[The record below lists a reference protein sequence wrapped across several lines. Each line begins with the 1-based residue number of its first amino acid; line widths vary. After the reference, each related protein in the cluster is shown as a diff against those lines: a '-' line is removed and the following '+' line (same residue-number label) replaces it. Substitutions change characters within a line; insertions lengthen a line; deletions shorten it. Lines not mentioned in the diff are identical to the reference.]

1 VAPRRR
7 PDGDPSSSPIG
18 RPAHVLLTIEDYRR
32 LSGGNMSLVEA
43 IAQVGVTDF
52 EFEPPRTGPGI
63 FKLAKLG

>member
-1 VAPRRR
+1 
-7 PDGDPSSSPIG
+7 
-18 RPAHVLLTIEDYRR
+18 
-32 LSGGNMSLVEA
+32 MSLVEA